1 MKPLSYSKTVLFLMG
16 ALLLCASTASAQPA
30 SPSPVST
37 TERTITDLLYFPFAC
52 LPQHISSQEEAQ
64 EQLTALF
71 GSYEIVNGNIGLHAN
86 DAYHF
91 TYRGVPIGVSDWDWT
106 DNRQWYQFYFSQK
119 KDANIFYNQLAADI
133 KKAGIPLTPDKIYG
147 GLSNRRRPV
156 SIFRW
161 VYLTPPALVKEADH
175 SNLDREDVVGMY
187 KVELGV
193 YKRKKK

>member
-1 MKPLSYSKTVLFLMG
+1 M
-16 ALLLCASTASAQPA
+16 ALSTALVIGIVIA
-30 SPSPVST
+30 SIYRFTASSSS
-37 TERTITDLLYFPFAC
+37 EFIITLAVMPML
-52 LPQHISSQEEAQ
+52 I
-64 EQLTALF
+64 
-71 GSYEIVNGNIGLHAN
+71 GSVIMIVNGNLGLYAN

-106 DNRQWYQFYFSQK
+106 DNRQRYQFYFSQK

-193 YKRKKK
+193 YKRKKR